1 MKKPRMMP
9 MMGASALSC
18 PSHSAQSALSLT
30 SPNPNPEGS
39 SAMTTMTIPIP
50 SAASAARPTGHS
62 APSAPAAPDVSVP
75 PRADESISAPRRNPV
90 AAISHSAAQ
99 PSSRLGRRWLTA
111 STQQATPR
119 TATNGSATSV
129 SARARSTPRQ
139 RTGTVSTSA
148 ITAWKRLS
156 RSQGR
161 RTCGAGAESV
171 EAARRATYSR
181 AAEAA
186 GPAARTREAMV
197 ATAAVRAAIRAV
209 GMGEAFHVRP
219 ACGLYLSP
227 GRAC

>member
-1 MKKPRMMP
+1 

-75 PRADESISAPRRNPV
+75 PRADESISAPRCNPV

-119 TATNGSATSV
+119 TATSGSATIV
-129 SARARSTPRQ
+129 SATAPWAPRQ
-139 RTGTVSTSA
+139 RTGTISTSA

-161 RTCGAGAESV
+161 RICGACVESV
-171 EAARRATYSR
+171 ESVAARRATYSR

-186 GPAARTREAMV
+186 GPAARTRAAM
-197 ATAAVRAAIRAV
+197 ATTAAVRAAIRAV
-209 GMGEAFHVRP
+209 GMGEAFH
-219 ACGLYLSP
+219 A
-227 GRAC
+227 